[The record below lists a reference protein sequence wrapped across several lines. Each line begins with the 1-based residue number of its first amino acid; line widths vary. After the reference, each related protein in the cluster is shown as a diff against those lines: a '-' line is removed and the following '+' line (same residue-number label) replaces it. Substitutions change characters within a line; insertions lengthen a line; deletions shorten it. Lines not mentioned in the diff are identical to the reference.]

1 MWNSIA
7 RWTGK
12 RSVQV
17 VVASVVSISAGAA
30 AGYIYAKK
38 ELEQEYNDRVNRE
51 IAEETKRLRQRYKDG
66 EYADPIELL
75 RAKQGDEAVEALSEE
90 ARAAHRVYSGDSPE
104 VESDAEDEAL
114 AARAAARA
122 GIQENRD
129 GTAVVVADKVNVFA
143 DHVPTES
150 EGWDY
155 EVERAARDANPG
167 DPYVIHHDEY
177 YENETNYEQAKLTYY
192 EGDNVLLDERDQPV
206 ADDSV
211 VGEDNLAKFGHGS
224 KDGHIVYVRNDNVEV
239 DFEIHRSMGSWQE
252 ELFGSNDE
260 DSMKHSQIRRFR
272 HRDE

>member
-1 MWNSIA
+1 MWKSVA

-17 VVASVVSISAGAA
+17 VVASVVSLSAGAA

-38 ELEQEYNDRVNRE
+38 ELEEEYNERANRE
-51 IAEETKRLRQRYKDG
+51 IAEETHRLRQRYKDG
-66 EYADPIELL
+66 EYADPIEFL
-75 RAKQGDEAVEALSEE
+75 RAKQGEEAVEAIEAHKSYLGLSE
-90 ARAAHRVYSGDSPE
+90 DSPD
-104 VESDAEDEAL
+104 VESDAEDDAL
-114 AARAAARA
+114 AARASARA
-122 GIQENRD
+122 GIQQNRD
-129 GTAVVVADKVNVFA
+129 GTSVVIGEKSNVFD
-143 DHVPTES
+143 DHVPTED

-177 YENETNYEQAKLTYY
+177 YENETNYEQAKLTYFD
-192 EGDNVLLDERDQPV
+192 GDNVLLDERDQPV

-224 KDGHIVYVRNDNVEV
+224 KDHHIVYVRNDNVEV

-252 ELFGSNDE
+252 ELGFGDDDDNSL
-260 DSMKHSQIRRFR
+260 KHGQLRRFR

>member
-1 MWNSIA
+1 MWKSVA

-17 VVASVVSISAGAA
+17 VLASVVSASAGVA

-38 ELEQEYNDRVNRE
+38 ELEKEYNDRANRE
-51 IAEETKRLRQRYKDG
+51 IAEEQQRLRQRYKDG
-66 EYADPIELL
+66 QYADPIELL
-75 RAKQGDEAVEALSEE
+75 RAKQGDEAVEALDDE

-114 AARAAARA
+114 AARSMSRA
-122 GIQENRD
+122 GIQQNRD
-129 GTAVVVADKVNVFA
+129 GSGVVVKESIFD
-143 DHVPTES
+143 DHVPTEDT
-150 EGWDY
+150 GWDY
-155 EVERAARDANPG
+155 AIEQAARDANPK

-177 YENETNYEQAKLTYY
+177 YENETNYEQAKLTYF

-206 ADDSV
+206 ADDAV
-211 VGEDNLAKFGHGS
+211 VGEENLAKFGHGS
-224 KDGHIVYVRNDNVEV
+224 RDHNIVYVRNDNVEV

-252 ELFGSNDE
+252 ELGFAEEDE
-260 DSMKHSQIRRFR
+260 NSLKHGQLRRFR